1 MSNLPLI
8 VGYGGINA
16 GGRSI
21 FDFSHQRMVFDEINA
36 KQQKEVLLSLGH
48 LMGINDKDT
57 ILNKSLLRTI
67 DGDFFNVHN
76 FRSPELPTLAGGQL
90 PSGFN
95 PASTY
100 NSRQHPRGLAMTI
113 FGLSDA
119 VKSLGLSWEKILQ
132 KIPRQKISCVSGC
145 AVAQADK
152 FGMGGMF
159 QAPLAKSRV
168 TSKHMAMSLGEGSA
182 DFGHSYVLGSMGST
196 GNYTGACATFQYN
209 LKLGISMIQS
219 GESLISFVGA
229 AESGIVPEIYEAFAA
244 TRGLA
249 EDKNLIK
256 LQKKL
261 GEDYKIP
268 NHRKICR
275 PFGENIGMILGESA
289 QFVVLMQDALAL
301 ELGLNI
307 HGAALSSHIHSDGY
321 KKSISGPGAGNYLTV
336 GKTFNEIKKHFS
348 SDGLKKTFFHA
359 HGTSTPQNRE
369 SESHIISSISKAFG
383 IEALPVTAIKS
394 YLGHSLA
401 AAGGD
406 QMISALGSWKN
417 NIIPGITSTPELA
430 ENVHKE
436 NVRFLLKNKRIEDDE
451 FDFSVLNAKGFGGNN
466 GTSLVASPSQTMK
479 MLESKYSKSDIQKY
493 LKKKSKIDD
502 QLNDSKQEILQ
513 GDTKSRYIFGES
525 VIDGMND
532 FDIEAD
538 KITNKLNKEIFD
550 LNSTLPYKD
559 YLSG

>member
-21 FDFSHQRMVFDEINA
+21 FDFSHQRMVFDDIDSN
-36 KQQKEVLLSLGH
+36 QQKEVLLSLGH
-48 LMGINDKDT
+48 LMDTNDVDT
-57 ILNKSLLRTI
+57 ILNKSLIRTI
-67 DGDFFNVHN
+67 DSDFFTVHN

-119 VKSLGLSWEKILQ
+119 IKSLGLSWEKILQ

-159 QAPLAKSRV
+159 QAPLAESRI

-196 GNYTGACATFQYN
+196 GSYTGACATFQYN

-256 LQKKL
+256 LQKQL
-261 GEDYKIP
+261 GEDSKIP

-289 QFVVLMQDALAL
+289 QFVVLMQDTLAL

-348 SDGLKKTFFHA
+348 SKGLNKTFFHA

-383 IEALPVTAIKS
+383 VDALPVTAIKS

-406 QMISALGSWKN
+406 QMMSTLGSWKN
-417 NIIPGITSTPELA
+417 NIIPGITSTPEIA

-451 FDFSVLNAKGFGGNN
+451 FDFAVLNAKGFGGNN
-466 GTSLVASPSQTMK
+466 GTSLVASPSQTIK
-479 MLESKYSKSDIQKY
+479 MLESKYSKSDIKKY
-493 LKKKSKIDD
+493 LKRKTKIDD
-502 QLNDSKQEILQ
+502 QLNESKQEILQ
-513 GDTKSRYIFGES
+513 GDIKSRYIFGES

-559 YLSG
+559 YL

>member
-21 FDFSHQRMVFDEINA
+21 FDLSHHRMVFDDINT
-36 KQQKEVLLSLGH
+36 KQQKEVLQSLGH
-48 LMGINDKDT
+48 LMGTNDSET
-57 ILNKSLLRTI
+57 ILNKSLMRTI
-67 DGDFFNVHN
+67 DNNFFKAHS
-76 FRSPELPTLAGGQL
+76 FRSPDLPTLAGGQL

-119 VKSLGLSWEKILQ
+119 LKSLGFSWEKILQ
-132 KIPRQKISCVSGC
+132 KIPRQKISCISGC

-159 QAPLAKSRV
+159 QAPLAESRI

-219 GESLISFVGA
+219 GESLISIVGA

-244 TRGLA
+244 ARGLA

-256 LQKKL
+256 LQEQL
-261 GEDYKIP
+261 GEDSKSP

-275 PFGENIGMILGESA
+275 PFGDNIGMILGESA
-289 QFVVLMQDALAL
+289 QFIVLMEDSLAL
-301 ELGLNI
+301 KLGLNI

-336 GKTFNEIKKHFS
+336 GKTFNEIKKYFS
-348 SDGLKKTFFHA
+348 SEGLNKTFFHA
-359 HGTSTPQNRE
+359 HGTGTPQNRE
-369 SESHIISSISKAFG
+369 SESHIISSISKTFG
-383 IEALPVTAIKS
+383 INALPVTAVKS

-417 NIIPGITSTPELA
+417 NLIPGITSTPKLA

-436 NVRFLLKNKRIEDDE
+436 NVDFLLQNKKFENGR
-451 FDFSVLNAKGFGGNN
+451 FDFAVLNAKGFGGNN
-466 GTSLVASPSQTMK
+466 GTCLVASPSKTMK
-479 MLESKYSKSDIQKY
+479 MLKSKYPKKDIQEY
-493 LKKKSKIDD
+493 LSKKQKIDD
-502 QLNDSKQEILQ
+502 QLNQCKQDILL
-513 GDTKSRYIFGES
+513 GDIKSRYIFGED

-532 FDIEAD
+532 FEIEPD
-538 KITNKLNKEIFD
+538 KITNKLSKEIFD

-559 YLSG
+559 YL

>member
-538 KITNKLNKEIFD
+538 KITNKSNKEIFD

>member
-48 LMGINDKDT
+48 LMEINDKDT

-406 QMISALGSWKN
+406 QMISTLGSWKN

-451 FDFSVLNAKGFGGNN
+451 FDFAVLNAKGFGGNN
-466 GTSLVASPSQTMK
+466 GTSLVASPFQTMK

-538 KITNKLNKEIFD
+538 KITNKSNKEIFD